1 MNSRDLNILALPE
14 PIKLSFQKRIDEIG
28 VGLHRRFDA
37 LLPDKADQFDLAH
50 INHLFCV
57 CCIAKT
63 VIGTYGFDIIN
74 HLFCVWDGFAID
86 FERGIDMNFGR
97 WQDEME
103 LIYKEIIEAL
113 TEAEETAKKKGG
125 EKS

>member
-50 INHLFCV
+50 IHYLLCRWE
-57 CCIAKT
+57 
-63 VIGTYGFDIIN
+63 GS
-74 HLFCVWDGFAID
+74 AID
-86 FERGIDMNFGR
+86 FERGIDMNFGL
-97 WQDEME
+97 WQSRME

-113 TEAEETAKKKGG
+113 REAEETAKSKGG
-125 EKS
+125 ETK